1 MKLPHPVCQSY
12 PKERQGIYR
21 QSEKGIPK
29 SKRNLATVPVH
40 HLRLHVRNSIR
51 DINQMPPAL
60 FPTFQPRVV
69 CYHQT
74 HFDKQGGYVSILPIL
89 TEARDF
95 VGITHLIIAAI
106 HLNEAPGQITLN
118 DDPPDAQK
126 NAQLWE
132 ELKVLQDVG
141 IKVLGMLGGA
151 AQGSFQRLDQTE
163 EAEFEAY
170 YKPLQQMVHI
180 HNLDGLDLD
189 VEEEMSLAGIIRLI
203 DRLKSDFGDSFL
215 ITMSPVARALQ
226 GHPHLSG
233 FDYEAV
239 EVMRGASIAWYHVQF
254 YNNWGYLPDII
265 GYDTILSRGWQA
277 EKIVVGVLTNPGSGV
292 GWIPFEELK
301 ETLAALVQLYPR
313 FGGVFGWEY
322 FNSLPGGCE
331 RPWEWGEA
339 IMKIVRNS

>member
-1 MKLPHPVCQSY
+1 
-12 PKERQGIYR
+12 
-21 QSEKGIPK
+21 
-29 SKRNLATVPVH
+29 
-40 HLRLHVRNSIR
+40 
-51 DINQMPPAL
+51 MPPAI
-60 FPTFQPRVV
+60 FPTVQPRVV

-151 AQGSFQRLDQTE
+151 AQGSFQRLDQTK
-163 EAEFEAY
+163 EADFEAY

-203 DRLKSDFGDSFL
+203 DRLKADFGDSFL

-265 GYDTILSRGWQA
+265 GYDTILSRGWQP
-277 EKIVVGVLTNPGSGV
+277 EKIVAGVLTNPGSGV
-292 GWIPFEELK
+292 GWIPLEELK
-301 ETLAALVQLYPR
+301 ETLATLVQLYPR

-331 RPWEWGEA
+331 RPWEWGEV

>member
-1 MKLPHPVCQSY
+1 
-12 PKERQGIYR
+12 
-21 QSEKGIPK
+21 
-29 SKRNLATVPVH
+29 
-40 HLRLHVRNSIR
+40 
-51 DINQMPPAL
+51 MPPAL
-60 FPTFQPRVV
+60 FPIFHPRVV

-74 HFDKQGGYVSILPIL
+74 HFDRQGGYVSILPVL
-89 TEARDF
+89 TEASDF

-118 DDPPDAQK
+118 DDPPDAPK

-132 ELKVLQDVG
+132 ELKVFQDVG

-151 AQGSFQRLDQTE
+151 AQGSFRRLDQIE
-163 EAEFEAY
+163 EADFEAH
-170 YKPLQQMVHI
+170 YKPLQQMVHT

-189 VEEEMSLAGIIRLI
+189 VEEEMSLAGITRLI

-215 ITMSPVARALQ
+215 ITMSPVASALQ

-233 FDYEAV
+233 FDYEAL
-239 EVMRGASIAWYHVQF
+239 EVMRGGSIAWYHVQF
-254 YNNWGYLPDII
+254 YNNWGYLPDIM

-277 EKIVVGVLTNPGSGV
+277 EKIVVSVLTNPGNGA
-292 GWIPFEELK
+292 GWIPLGELK
-301 ETLAALVQLYPR
+301 ETLAALMQLYPR

-331 RPWEWGEA
+331 RPWEWGEV
-339 IMKIVRNS
+339 MMRIVRNS